1 MGFGA
6 EVAMTKEGLDV
17 QTLPALKAVNR
28 IRAFA
33 YLAAQSLK
41 APYLDLVVVP
51 PGEAPVRCVTLFPA
65 NIVPSISAIDFSRES
80 FPAAPTDPALL
91 DQCRVDPARQKEYAA
106 LDREA
111 FRERYLD
118 ANGNLRDGFSSLNSD
133 TGFIATA
140 FDHGFFVMQGDLTG
154 LVQLDRE

>member
-51 PGEAPVRCVTLFPA
+51 PSEAPVRCVTLFPA

-111 FRERYLD
+111 FRERYFD

>member
-1 MGFGA
+1 M
-6 EVAMTKEGLDV
+6 

-41 APYLDLVVVP
+41 SPYLDLVVVP

-65 NIVPSISAIDFSRES
+65 NIVPSITAMDFSRES
-80 FPAAPTDPALL
+80 FPAAPTDAAPTDAALL
-91 DQCRVDPARQKEYAA
+91 DQRRVDPARQKEYAA

-111 FRERYLD
+111 FRERYFD
-118 ANGNLRDGFSSLNSD
+118 ANGNLRDGLSSLNSD

-154 LVQLDRE
+154 IVQLDRE

>member
-1 MGFGA
+1 M
-6 EVAMTKEGLDV
+6 EN
-17 QTLPALKAVNR
+17 LPPTRHRRL
-28 IRAFA
+28 
-33 YLAAQSLK
+33 QSQITT
-41 APYLDLVVVP
+41 
-51 PGEAPVRCVTLFPA
+51 PGKRWGWHSDY
-65 NIVPSISAIDFSRES
+65 VPSISAIDFSRES

-111 FRERYLD
+111 FRERYFD